1 MLESSQLKQLN
12 VAVAHL
18 SEPYIQ
24 QLVPQQQQIGPPGE
38 KATVDSGYDPL
49 PRQIKQCFNMN
60 CAPMPRTVSSLA
72 ASKCMETL
80 SRKISKAWYVFSL
93 PHLSKPLVTV

>member
-24 QLVPQQQQIGPPGE
+24 QLVPQQQQIGPPG
-38 KATVDSGYDPL
+38 DSRP
-49 PRQIKQCFNMN
+49 PF
-60 CAPMPRTVSSLA
+60 
-72 ASKCMETL
+72 
-80 SRKISKAWYVFSL
+80 
-93 PHLSKPLVTV
+93 

>member
-38 KATVDSGYDPL
+38 KATLLIQDMIHFPDKSD
-49 PRQIKQCFNMN
+49 N
-60 CAPMPRTVSSLA
+60 VS
-72 ASKCMETL
+72 T
-80 SRKISKAWYVFSL
+80 
-93 PHLSKPLVTV
+93 

>member
-24 QLVPQQQQIGPPGE
+24 QLVPQQQQIGPPGDSRPPFWFRNIQDMIHFPE
-38 KATVDSGYDPL
+38 KSDNVSTWTFKQDTVPIKSELRPHAQDSFK
-49 PRQIKQCFNMN
+49 PR
-60 CAPMPRTVSSLA
+60 
-72 ASKCMETL
+72 SK
-80 SRKISKAWYVFSL
+80 
-93 PHLSKPLVTV
+93 